1 MSQISLF
8 NSAFATEPTST
19 ITVKDLID
27 GIRTGKWKEQVEL
40 VRLCETK
47 EQRDIAKRN
56 VPSVTVSGVFT
67 KRNQQSLLAHSGFI
81 CIDIDTECDRFALED
96 DPYTYALFD
105 SVSKQGIA
113 IIVRIDTAHH
123 SESFDWLQRYY
134 FDTYGVVID
143 SKPRNVVSLRFVSY
157 DPMLTFNADSKQAK
171 HTVRKPKQVKS
182 VPIVYT
188 PDQVSDLV
196 RTVVDRGISIAESY
210 EDYLN
215 LSFALADELGE
226 SGRGH
231 FHAIASLSAKYNP
244 DQADRQYTTALKRD
258 ASGRKVTIGTFYHML
273 KQAGITLP
281 KTDGRIMALAAVGKS
296 EGQTKEQIAELLVT
310 QGGVESPIAT
320 RVASSIAERPDVT
333 LATMSTDPEHLIES
347 LIIFIKTKYPMKR
360 NAITHKIEKHRSGDP
375 IQEEHIND
383 IYLHARSVF
392 NTPNVTKDLINS
404 ILFSN
409 QTPTYH
415 PIKEFIDRNR
425 SVQPSGVV
433 DRFISCVRTNTPHAS
448 VWIRKWLIGIQA
460 AIDGHPVRSMLVFTG
475 PQYNGKTEFFRRLLP
490 SELKSYYAE
499 SKLDRGKDDELLMC
513 QKLIVMD
520 DEMGGKS
527 KQDEKRLKELT
538 SKEMFSLRA
547 PYRKDNMD
555 YKRLAILCGT
565 SNPTEIVTDPTGN
578 TRILPVKVESID
590 FESINQIDRVE
601 LFMEAYHAYVGGE
614 SWLLTR
620 DEVSL
625 LNTVSDDFSSI
636 SYEKELIQQ
645 FFSPYDGSGY
655 CDWLTATEIKNEI
668 EVNSKQQIRNMGRF
682 GIELRKLLGDPK
694 SRKKGNNVA
703 KCYPVIKLGSNPSLT
718 TDFSQPAKNQDFPF

>member
-1 MSQISLF
+1 MSKVSLF
-8 NSAFATEPTST
+8 PNSYATQPESVLT
-19 ITVKDLID
+19 IN
-27 GIRTGKWKEQVEL
+27 EL
-40 VRLCETK
+40 VESIRDGVWRERVEAVRACDTK
-47 EQRDIAKRN
+47 DSRDNAKRS
-56 VPSVTVSGVFT
+56 VPCVTVSGVFSQ
-67 KRNQQSLLAHSGFI
+67 RNQQSLVAHSGFM
-81 CIDIDTECDRFALED
+81 CIDIDTECDRTVLD
-96 DPYTYALFD
+96 SDPYTYALFQ
-105 SVSKQGIA
+105 SVSGVGVA
-113 IIVRIDTAHH
+113 IIVRIDPDHH

-134 FDTYGVVID
+134 FDTYGVVVD
-143 SKPRNVVSLRFVSY
+143 AKPRNIVSLRFVSY
-157 DPMLTFNADSKQAK
+157 DPQAHINPRSRVAK
-171 HTVRKPKQVKS
+171 HTVRKVKQLKS
-182 VPIVYT
+182 IPLVYT

-226 SGRGH
+226 LGRGH
-231 FHAIASLSAKYNP
+231 FHAIASLSAKYHP
-244 DQADRQYTTALKRD
+244 DQADKQYTIALNRE
-258 ASGRKVTIGTFYHML
+258 ASGRRVTIGTFYHMV
-273 KQAGITLP
+273 KQVGIVLP
-281 KTDGRIMALAAVGKS
+281 KSDGKVLALAAVGKS
-296 EGQTKEQIAELLVT
+296 EGKTKEQIAELLVT
-310 QGGVESPIAT
+310 QGGIETSAAGK
-320 RVASSIAERPDVT
+320 VASSITARPDVT
-333 LATMSTDPEHLIES
+333 LATLSTDPEHLIES
-347 LIIFIKTKYPMKR
+347 LIVFIKTKYPMKR

-375 IQEEHIND
+375 VQEEDIND

-392 NTPNVTKDLINS
+392 NTPNVTKDLIGS

-415 PIKEFIDRNR
+415 PIKEFIERNR

-433 DRFISCVRTNTPHAS
+433 DRFISCVRTQTPHAS

-490 SELKSYYAE
+490 SELRGYYAE

-565 SNPTEIVTDPTGN
+565 SNPTEIITDPTGN

-590 FESINQIDRVE
+590 FDRINQIDRVE
-601 LFMEAYHAYVGGE
+601 LFMEAYHAYVNGE
-614 SWLLTR
+614 SWLLDR
-620 DEVSL
+620 DEVGM

-636 SYEKELIQQ
+636 SYEKELICQ
-645 FFSPYDGSGY
+645 FFSPSDGDGY

-668 EVNSKQQIRNMGRF
+668 ELNSKQQIRNMGRF

-703 KCYPVIKLGSNPSLT
+703 KCYPVIKLGSNPGLS
-718 TDFSQPAKNQDFPF
+718 TDFSQPSYNQDLPF